1 MGGPPGTIICGS
13 GIKWMPRDHGARRTD
28 SKSDGMRTAGKLR
41 LKRMDGS
48 RTGRDDL
55 AVHAGSR
62 TV

>member
-1 MGGPPGTIICGS
+1 
-13 GIKWMPRDHGARRTD
+13 MPRDHGARRTD